1 MTLVALG
8 LVLIGVFFL
17 VMGGVGLVR
26 FPDFYTRMHAAGKCD
41 TLGVLLV
48 LIGLAIYEGATLS
61 SAKILLIAVFMFL
74 TSPTATHAI
83 ARSAVTNKVRL
94 WTKGGHAEP

>member
-1 MTLVALG
+1 MTVVAVG
-8 LVLIGVFFL
+8 LVLVGVFFL
-17 VMGGVGLVR
+17 IMGGVGLVR

-48 LIGLAIYEGATLS
+48 LIGLAVYEGATLS
-61 SAKILLIAVFMFL
+61 SAKILLIAVFIFL

-83 ARSAVTNKVRL
+83 ARSAFTNKVRL
-94 WTKGGHAEP
+94 WTKDGHAEP

>member
-1 MTLVALG
+1 MTILAIV
-8 LVLIGVFFL
+8 LVLSGVFFL
-17 VMGGVGLVR
+17 IMGGVGLLR

-48 LIGLAIYEGATLS
+48 LIGLALFEGLTLS
-61 SAKILLIAVFMFL
+61 SAKILLIAVFMFM

-83 ARSAVTNKVRL
+83 ARSAFTNKVRL
-94 WTKGGHAEP
+94 WTTEGRTEP

>member
-1 MTLVALG
+1 MTFLAIV
-8 LVLIGVFFL
+8 LVLSGVFFL
-17 VMGGVGLVR
+17 IMGGVGLLR

-48 LIGLAIYEGATLS
+48 LIGLALFEGLTLS
-61 SAKILLIAVFMFL
+61 SAKILLIAVFMFM

-83 ARSAVTNKVRL
+83 ARSAYTNTVRL
-94 WTKGGHAEP
+94 WTTEGRTEP

>member
-1 MTLVALG
+1 MTFVAMV
-8 LVLIGVFFL
+8 LVLAGVFFL
-17 VMGGVGLVR
+17 TMGGVGLVR

-48 LIGLAIYEGATLS
+48 LVGLAIFEGFTLA
-61 SAKILLIAVFMFL
+61 SAKILLIAVFLFL

-83 ARSAVTNKVRL
+83 ARAALTHKVEL
-94 WTKGGHAEP
+94 WTTEGRSEP